1 MENIKIRGERP
12 RSSYRMTAK
21 SRDAE
26 EYVRKVNRLYDT
38 YLERELRHL
47 EEERRFYLKTFQA
60 EFREAKEKHD
70 IITSKAKELRKLR
83 GLKMSVERTKE
94 RTNSFFVTQS
104 ATGKYF

>member
-1 MENIKIRGERP
+1 
-12 RSSYRMTAK
+12 MTAK

-47 EEERRFYLKTFQA
+47 EEERRFYLKTFRA

-70 IITSKAKELRKLR
+70 IITNKAKELRKLR
-83 GLKMSVERTKE
+83 GLKMFVERTKE